1 MPSPRPASSR
11 QARAGLEYALGGVA
25 RANPLVAMWRWRY
38 ELAVLAGLAA
48 IWLALDTATAAW
60 LTAGLAVVLAGIAC
74 FPAGRRFLLARIW
87 CIVTAHRVRAGCAQA
102 WIHSRY
108 GKLPIIVLTRRQPF
122 GERVYLWCRAGIS
135 AADFVPPASC
145 WPRPAGRRTSR
156 SVATPAT
163 PTWSRSMSSA
173 ASPRPSGAATPGTT
187 PAHPADRWPFQ
198 HRGNQPMTPTGS
210 ASHPP
215 VRNRRAGCAGKPVL
229 SRCGCDG

>member
-1 MPSPRPASSR
+1 MMPSPRPANSR

-48 IWLALDTATAAW
+48 IWLALDAAAAAW
-60 LTAGLAVVLAGIAC
+60 LTAGLAVVLAGTAC

-135 AADFVPPASC
+135 AADFSSASKLVAAACWAQDIQVSRHARYAHLVALDVIRREPPAE
-145 WPRPAGRRTSR
+145 
-156 SVATPAT
+156 
-163 PTWSRSMSSA
+163 WSGH
-173 ASPRPSGAATPGTT
+173 PWYDTGTPSGSLAV
-187 PAHPADRWPFQ
+187 PAPREPADDAYWLGEPPTREEPPRWV
-198 HRGNQPMTPTGS
+198 RG
-210 ASHPP
+210 
-215 VRNRRAGCAGKPVL
+215 
-229 SRCGCDG
+229 